1 MRKFLFFI
9 LIILLIIALVY
20 KSPLSAMYNYNK
32 GKELYTGNNYEQ
44 SLPYFERALFAAPG
58 DSLMRYSYVLALS
71 KAKPVY
77 SVQKKLYNIA
87 ISQPQDEAAETART
101 RAIVLKHKL
110 LSGLKNNYI
119 NNAVYGNDI
128 LRWDIRSFPLGIYF
142 ENPDIVPV
150 YYVNNIKNAF
160 NEWAGRTNFI
170 KFKQADNLQDANIV
184 ISFKDIPP
192 DACSGSVCSY
202 AVAYTEP
209 EVSGRKLL
217 KRMHL
222 NFYKTNPHNDRFSES
237 EIYNTALHEIG
248 HTLGIMGHSNIST
261 DIMYAEKENSFSY
274 MPSLAAQRLSSRDIN
289 TLVLLY
295 RIEPTITNTP
305 NLASETFYYA
315 PLIIGED
322 EERITQKI
330 NEYTNY
336 ISKYPKISSG
346 YINLASAY
354 ADAGEFDRAL
364 SILNKGEV
372 YVKSNDEKFLIEYNR
387 AVVYFNQQKYNQA
400 LEAAYAAKAIKEDN
414 AVNELINE
422 IKQSGN

>member
-1 MRKFLFFI
+1 
-9 LIILLIIALVY
+9 
-20 KSPLSAMYNYNK
+20 
-32 GKELYTGNNYEQ
+32 
-44 SLPYFERALFAAPG
+44 
-58 DSLMRYSYVLALS
+58 
-71 KAKPVY
+71 
-77 SVQKKLYNIA
+77 
-87 ISQPQDEAAETART
+87 
-101 RAIVLKHKL
+101 
-110 LSGLKNNYI
+110 
-119 NNAVYGNDI
+119 
-128 LRWDIRSFPLGIYF
+128 
-142 ENPDIVPV
+142 
-150 YYVNNIKNAF
+150 
-160 NEWAGRTNFI
+160 
-170 KFKQADNLQDANIV
+170 
-184 ISFKDIPP
+184 
-192 DACSGSVCSY
+192 
-202 AVAYTEP
+202 
-209 EVSGRKLL
+209 
-217 KRMHL
+217 
-222 NFYKTNPHNDRFSES
+222 
-237 EIYNTALHEIG
+237 
-248 HTLGIMGHSNIST
+248 
-261 DIMYAEKENSFSY
+261 

-305 NLASETFYYA
+305 NLVSETFYYA

-336 ISKYPKISSG
+336 INKYPKISSG